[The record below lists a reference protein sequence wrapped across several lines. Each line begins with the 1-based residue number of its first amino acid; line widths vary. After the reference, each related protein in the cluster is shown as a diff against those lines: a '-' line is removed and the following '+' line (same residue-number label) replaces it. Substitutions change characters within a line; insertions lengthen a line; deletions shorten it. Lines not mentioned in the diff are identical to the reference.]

1 MRKRSQGRE
10 LALQALYQF
19 EIRGEEVEEL
29 QSFCKEYAKD
39 ADVYEFAVSL
49 INGSLPVI
57 KELDEKIASVAEN
70 WDIHRMAVIDR
81 NILRLA
87 VYELLYRDDIPP
99 KVSINEAIDLA
110 KRYST
115 ENSGTFVNGVL
126 DKIFTRYV
134 PEKRVKSSELGVQSA
149 NCGTT
154 SNSATSSDVAP
165 CRMTGRTPNSALI
178 DEGQADLHVHTN
190 CSDGTLSPEDV
201 VREAFRVGLHTI
213 AITDHDSIAGV
224 KIAQRCASKYNVYVV
239 PALELSGYND
249 SSNSEIHILGYFV
262 DIENCALCE
271 KTAELFNDRV
281 KRIYKIAEKLQALGV
296 SVTAEEV
303 FELSGNA
310 SPGRM
315 HVAEVLCRKGFC
327 DDLQEAFQRYI
338 SDNGPAY
345 VPKKTITPLEAIDL
359 IISAG
364 GVPVFAHPS
373 LTKKDE
379 LIPSLVKG
387 GLQGIEAY
395 YPAQSP
401 EQQAKYLKIAEKYGL
416 LVTGG
421 SDFHGERKPE
431 IPLGK
436 VTIPNNLV
444 RLLRDKAQAQK
455 SLIAHKGI

>member
-19 EIRGEEVEEL
+19 EIRGEGVVEDL
-29 QSFCKEYAKD
+29 QSFCKEYAKE

-49 INGSLPVI
+49 INGCLPVT

-126 DKIFTRYV
+126 DKIFTKYV
-134 PEKRVKSSELGVQSA
+134 PEKKVRSSEFRVQSA
-149 NCGTT
+149 DCGTNP
-154 SNSATSSDVAP
+154 NSEP
-165 CRMTGRTPNSALI
+165 PTPNSALLN
-178 DEGQADLHVHTN
+178 EGQADLHVHTN
-190 CSDGTLSPEDV
+190 CSDGTLSPEEV
-201 VREAFRVGLHTI
+201 VREASRIGLRTI
-213 AITDHDSIAGV
+213 AITDHDTVAGV

-239 PALELSGYND
+239 PALELSGYRD
-249 SSNSEIHILGYFV
+249 PSEIHILGYFV
-262 DIENCALCE
+262 DIENRALCE
-271 KTAELFNDRV
+271 KIKELFRDRV
-281 KRIYKIAEKLQALGV
+281 KRIYKMIEKLQALEV
-296 SVTAEEV
+296 SITAEEI
-303 FELSGNA
+303 FELSGEA

-327 DDLQEAFQRYI
+327 DSLKDAFQMYI
-338 SDNGPAY
+338 SDSGPAY
-345 VPKKTITPLEAIDL
+345 VPKKTITPFDAIEL

-364 GVPVFAHPS
+364 GVPVLAHPS

-379 LIPSLVKG
+379 LIPSLVEG

-395 YPAQSP
+395 YPVQSP
-401 EQQAKYLKIAEKYGL
+401 EQQAKYLKIAAKYGL

-431 IPLGK
+431 TSLGE
-436 VTIPNNLV
+436 VTIPNNFV
-444 RLLRDKAQAQK
+444 RLLVNKAQTQK
-455 SLIAHKGI
+455 SRVLI

>member
-19 EIRGEEVEEL
+19 EIRGEEVVEEL

-126 DKIFTRYV
+126 DKIFTRYASKKMSNEQQV
-134 PEKRVKSSELGVQSA
+134 TSHSS
-149 NCGTT
+149 
-154 SNSATSSDVAP
+154 
-165 CRMTGRTPNSALI
+165 LI
-178 DEGQADLHVHTN
+178 THCSLLDEGQADLHVHTN

-201 VREAFRVGLHTI
+201 VREAFRIGLHTI

-262 DIENCALCE
+262 DIENRALCE
-271 KTAELFNDRV
+271 KAAELFSDRV
-281 KRIYKIAEKLQALGV
+281 KRIYKITEKLQALGV

-315 HVAEVLCRKGFC
+315 HVAEVLCRRGFC

-364 GVPVFAHPS
+364 GVPVFAHPG

-436 VTIPNNLV
+436 VTIPNSLV
-444 RLLRDKAQAQK
+444 KLLRNKAQTQK
-455 SLIAHKGI
+455 SLIAHS

>member
-1 MRKRSQGRE
+1 MVRKRSQGRE

-19 EIRGEEVEEL
+19 EMRGEGVVEEL
-29 QSFCKEYAKD
+29 QSFCREYAKD
-39 ADVYEFAVSL
+39 DAVYEFAVSL
-49 INGSLPVI
+49 INGCLPVI

-134 PEKRVKSSELGVQSA
+134 PEKQVKSSELGVQSA

-154 SNSATSSDVAP
+154 SNSELL
-165 CRMTGRTPNSALI
+165 TPNSALI

-201 VREAFRVGLHTI
+201 VREAFRIGLHTI

-224 KIAQRCASKYNVYVV
+224 KIAQRCANKYNVYVV

-262 DIENCALCE
+262 DIENPALCK
-271 KTAELFNDRV
+271 KTVELFNDRI
-281 KRIYKIAEKLQALGV
+281 KRIYKIAEKLQALKV
-296 SVTAEEV
+296 SITAEEI

-327 DDLQEAFQRYI
+327 DSFQDAFQRYI
-338 SDNGPAY
+338 SDTGPAY
-345 VPKKTITPLEAIDL
+345 VPKKTITPFEAVEL

-364 GVPVFAHPS
+364 GVPVLAHPV
-373 LTKKDE
+373 LIKKDE
-379 LIPSLVKG
+379 LIPSLIKV

-401 EQQAKYLKIAEKYGL
+401 EQQAKYLKIAKKYGL

-436 VTIPNNLV
+436 VTIPNSLV
-444 RLLRDKAQAQK
+444 KLLRNKAQTQK
-455 SLIAHKGI
+455 SLIAHS

>member
-19 EIRGEEVEEL
+19 EIRGEEVVEEL

-39 ADVYEFAVSL
+39 ADVYEFAISL

-126 DKIFTRYV
+126 DKIFTQYA
-134 PEKRVKSSELGVQSA
+134 PEKLGVGSQASGA
-149 NCGTT
+149 VG
-154 SNSATSSDVAP
+154 AIHELP
-165 CRMTGRTPNSALI
+165 LLL

-201 VREAFRVGLHTI
+201 VREAFRIGLHTI

-262 DIENCALCE
+262 DIENRALCE
-271 KTAELFNDRV
+271 KTAELFSDRV

-315 HVAEVLCRKGFC
+315 HVAEVLCRRGFC

-395 YPAQSP
+395 YPASASGGP

-436 VTIPNNLV
+436 VTIPNSLV
-444 RLLRDKAQAQK
+444 KLLRNKAQSQK
-455 SLIAHKGI
+455 SLIAHS